1 MRRLHFPGALV
12 HVNLKIPAATRSS
25 SLVLNVP
32 DRIFEKP
39 MHDYICLVPFSNKPP
54 IYENT
59 DERQKI
65 VIILPF
71 YD

>member
-54 IYENT
+54 IYETPMNA
-59 DERQKI
+59 RK
-65 VIILPF
+65 L
-71 YD
+71 